1 MFEENIGLAY
11 YIAYSYFK
19 HSNSLTFQDYEDLKQ
34 EAIIELWKASLDYKD
49 IGYKFQTYANKRIRR
64 RLYHV
69 LNKMPINISRAEKEA
84 YTVDFDKNI
93 MLEEISKALDK
104 INIDNIKTV
113 RSDLG
118 KYATILKLE
127 GATDTEIARILGSH
141 PSNIKRSIE
150 ITIKRLQKILSVNNG
165 K

>member
-11 YIAYSYFK
+11 YIAYFYFK
-19 HSNSLTFQDYEDLKQ
+19 HSNNLTFQDYEDLKQ
-34 EAIIELWKASLDYKD
+34 EAAIELWRASNDYID
-49 IGYKFQTYANKRIRR
+49 MGYKFQTYANKRIRR

-69 LNKMPINISRAEKEA
+69 LNKIPINISSIREET

-93 MLEEISKALDK
+93 MLCEISNALDK
-104 INIDNIKTV
+104 IKVDNSYVK
-113 RSDLG
+113 SDIG

-127 GATDTEIARILGSH
+127 GATDTEIAKILGSH

-150 ITIKRLQKILSVNNG
+150 ITIKRLQKIL
-165 K
+165 KIEE